1 MKTLLLTLLVLG
13 LVAMLQAQDP
23 LSFWPEQQ
31 NFTGTWYVKAAAAN
45 KTPPERKK
53 PWRVSPMMVTALEGG
68 NWEAKVT
75 FMKKGQCHEKKI
87 VIQKTEEPGKY
98 SALQG
103 KKLIYVEELPVKD
116 HYAFYCEDQGR
127 GKTFVMGKLLGRTPE
142 ENLEAL
148 EEFKKFMRRKGLP
161 QDNIVIPEQKDATAT
176 SLKKQ
181 QRSHPNVTEIKEGPS
196 PLLTPPVSPKPS
208 EL

>member
-1 MKTLLLTLLVLG
+1 
-13 LVAMLQAQDP
+13 
-23 LSFWPEQQ
+23 
-31 NFTGTWYVKAAAAN
+31 FTGTWYVKAAAAN

-127 GKTFVMGKLLGRTPE
+127 GKTFVMGKLLGEAPWQTCTVSPPWLCHKPGSVGGPPRKTRRPWRNLRNSHSIRDSRRRTSSSPSRRVSRQGCTWAAPG
-142 ENLEAL
+142 LHL
-148 EEFKKFMRRKGLP
+148 EEGTVVR
-161 QDNIVIPEQKDATAT
+161 TC
-176 SLKKQ
+176 
-181 QRSHPNVTEIKEGPS
+181 S
-196 PLLTPPVSPKPS
+196 P
-208 EL
+208 